1 MTTLTRPAAEKQ
13 IEYTMIDLLRS
24 IAPEVDYE
32 RLDHTTNLQ
41 EALDI
46 DSFDFLNFL
55 IGLEGAMGVSV
66 PEADYGQLVS
76 LHDIVVYVAARV

>member
-1 MTTLTRPAAEKQ
+1 MTTLTRPAAERQ
-13 IEYTMIDLLRS
+13 IEYTLIDLLRV
-24 IAPEVDYE
+24 IAPEADYE
-32 RLDHTTNLQ
+32 ALDRSANLQ

-55 IGLEGAMGVSV
+55 ISLESALGVSV

-76 LHDIVVYVAARV
+76 LHDIINYVAARV